1 MGIDE
6 KEREQ
11 AILEVTAE
19 LLLRHGYN
27 KLTMSDVA
35 DAVGLNRRLVYLLFP
50 SKDALVEALLLRE
63 MNTYVQMW
71 SHYLDRD
78 PLGGSVASVYR
89 SLLVVLKQLPLM
101 TAMYTR
107 DERIFG
113 KYLSRPGNIFSYWPP
128 DPGSTQEFLQA
139 MQAVGAV
146 RQGINA
152 RAIAF
157 ILDALSPSILR
168 ALSSQ
173 RRATL
178 DDSNRPDPPSF
189 DELVETVAELCDRL
203 LTPEEGANLEA
214 GKAVMRRRVE
224 EIQAQLTTIFNRR
237 REQAHDEGEASPL
250 AHSEELSEQQLVE
263 PS

>member
-6 KEREQ
+6 NERER
-11 AILEVTAE
+11 AIFDVTAE

-78 PLGGSVASVYR
+78 PLGGTVASVYR

-107 DERIFG
+107 DEQMFG
-113 KYLSRPGNIFSYWPP
+113 KYLSRPGSFFAHWPP
-128 DPGSTQEFLQA
+128 DPGPTREFLQT
-139 MQAVGAV
+139 MQEVGAV
-146 RQGINA
+146 RQDINT
-152 RAIAF
+152 RAAAF
-157 ILDALSPSILR
+157 ILDALAPSILA
-168 ALSSQ
+168 ALSPHK
-173 RRATL
+173 RGPR
-178 DDSNRPDPPSF
+178 DDSTRPDQPSF
-189 DELVETVAELCDRL
+189 DELVETVAEFCERL
-203 LTPEEGANLEA
+203 LAPKGRANLEA
-214 GKAVMRRRVE
+214 GKALMRRRVE
-224 EIQAQLTTIFNRR
+224 EVQAQLAAALNRR
-237 REQAHDEGEASPL
+237 REKVHDEEVPD
-250 AHSEELSEQQLVE
+250 
-263 PS
+263 